1 MLKAR
6 DAEEEMADV
15 LGITHLAN
23 RYLVRLLRLIA
34 RDFWPAIGSGRR
46 DVGVKIRHLIYNLI
60 AHSCAPGQPSSGPR
74 MVEEF
79 YWLRRYQSVKRQPS
93 WVPETP
99 NRFWFPQSF
108 REDEVEL
115 DTDGLRA
122 GPLID
127 LVVFLV
133 RQRMLELVGDV
144 FWPEEKW
151 PTIYISIGSFGQ
163 PMSAKVIYPL
173 GDFQSFIDHYAVKA
187 DTLPRIDTPER
198 LPAYRSQ
205 VIIGYDE
212 LLAIVAV
219 AAKTRDFNHLGVP
232 YPSSSGNGEG
242 SPPPENETA
251 ASGPAR
257 DQNAAALNDQPA
269 QTDLDRCSQSY
280 PKGERE
286 KSQSP
291 SESQAGRSFEQSFEQ
306 WTDQQWSDSNAR
318 RFDGFDDHDDGGRP
332 DRHLG
337 APSRRVA

>member
-79 YWLRRYQSVKRQPS
+79 YWLRRYQSVMRQPS
-93 WVPETP
+93 SVPEIP
-99 NRFWFPQSF
+99 HRLWFPRSF
-108 REDEVEL
+108 REDEVVL
-115 DTDGLRA
+115 DTDKLRA

-127 LVVFLV
+127 LMVFLV
-133 RQRMLELVGDV
+133 RQRMLDLVGDV
-144 FWPEEKW
+144 LWTQENW

-173 GDFQSFIDHYAVKA
+173 GDFQSLIDCYGIEA
-187 DTLPRIDTPER
+187 DTLPLIDTPER

-205 VIIGYDE
+205 VIIGVDE
-212 LLAIVAV
+212 LLAIAAV
-219 AAKTRDFNHLGVP
+219 AAKTGDFNQLGVS
-232 YPSSSGNGEG
+232 YPSLSGNGEG

-251 ASGPAR
+251 ASGPGR
-257 DQNAAALNDQPA
+257 DQNAAALAAALNDQPA
-269 QTDLDRCSQSY
+269 QTELDGSSQPY
-280 PKGERE
+280 PIGERE

-291 SESQAGRSFEQSFEQ
+291 SESQAGRSFEQ
-306 WTDQQWSDSNAR
+306 WTNQQWCDSNAR
-318 RFDGFDDHDDGGRP
+318 RFEGYGGPGDG
-332 DRHLG
+332 DRSNRQMG
-337 APSRRVA
+337 AASRRVA

>member
-1 MLKAR
+1 
-6 DAEEEMADV
+6 MADV

-79 YWLRRYQSVKRQPS
+79 YWLRRYQSVIRQPS
-93 WVPETP
+93 SVPEKTH
-99 NRFWFPQSF
+99 RFWFPRSF
-108 REDEVEL
+108 REDEVVSNP
-115 DTDGLRA
+115 DSLRA

-133 RQRMLELVGDV
+133 RQIMLDTLGDV
-144 FWPEEKW
+144 LWAQENW

-173 GDFQSFIDHYAVKA
+173 GDFQSLIDCYAVEA
-187 DTLPRIDTPER
+187 DALSRIDGPER

-205 VIIGYDE
+205 VIIGRDE
-212 LLAIVAV
+212 LLAFAAV
-219 AAKTRDFNHLGVP
+219 AAKTGDFDQLGVS
-232 YPSSSGNGEG
+232 YPPLSGKGEG
-242 SPPPENETA
+242 NPSPENETA
-251 ASGPAR
+251 TSGPCR
-257 DQNAAALNDQPA
+257 DQNAAALDDQPA
-269 QTDLDRCSQSY
+269 QTELDGSSQSY
-280 PKGERE
+280 PIGERE

-291 SESQAGRSFEQSFEQ
+291 SESQAGRSFEQ
-306 WTDQQWSDSNAR
+306 WTNQQWSDSNAR
-318 RFDGFDDHDDGGRP
+318 RFEGYEGHGDGGRS
-332 DRHLG
+332 DRQMG